1 MAEQLLRAG
10 GHNEQADELVASQG
24 RVREAL
30 LEKEEL
36 RQREIRVMVAQQQQ
50 DSLTALLTEEQRER
64 LGQ

>member
-1 MAEQLLRAG
+1 MAEQLLRAA

-24 RVREAL
+24 RVRDAL
-30 LEKEEL
+30 VEKEVQ
-36 RQREIRVMVAQQQQ
+36 RQREVRRMVAQQ